1 MSSAPTIVVL
11 GSTSGQGRG
20 VVRAILSHPSLA
32 HYHVVGVTRDVDGST
47 AKALL
52 DAHQN
57 SGDRLHLIS
66 ADVYDRKSLLKAFEG
81 AYGVF
86 AVTSDN
92 IPGKRMETEDEL
104 KHQLEAG
111 KNIVAAAKEAAIE
124 HFVFT
129 SLPDVEKASGGKYT
143 KVFHFDFK
151 AQIEEM
157 ARSELKSA
165 TALLPGYFFTNL
177 NWPWYCRRDGEIVR
191 FRAPILEDT
200 ECEWVDAEYDVG
212 VFAAAALAAGPTK
225 TRNKVYPVGRK
236 YSQAQLASILERRTS
251 VKAEVRPSTL
261 EEWAD
266 ATVAILGPAWRV
278 DLRQMMEWTDAMPK
292 GKIGWGTIDLAE
304 DRGFE
309 ELATRVGDR
318 IKLLGV
324 LTGGSVSMA
333 RPNDQSIQELVGRAI
348 IYRELA
354 EKSGT
359 FLFIGLA
366 RKNPCSESLSIQT
379 YLCPELY
386 ATPRTRSTA

>member
-1 MSSAPTIVVL
+1 MLSAPTIVVL

-92 IPGKRMETEDEL
+92 IPGKRMETEDDL

-129 SLPDVEKASGGKYT
+129 SLPDVAKASGGKYS

-157 ARSELKSA
+157 ARRELKSV
-165 TALLPGYFFTNL
+165 TALLPGL
-177 NWPWYCRRDGEIVR
+177 CRSMPSN
-191 FRAPILEDT
+191 RA
-200 ECEWVDAEYDVG
+200 V
-212 VFAAAALAAGPTK
+212 
-225 TRNKVYPVGRK
+225 
-236 YSQAQLASILERRTS
+236 
-251 VKAEVRPSTL
+251 
-261 EEWAD
+261 
-266 ATVAILGPAWRV
+266 
-278 DLRQMMEWTDAMPK
+278 
-292 GKIGWGTIDLAE
+292 
-304 DRGFE
+304 
-309 ELATRVGDR
+309 
-318 IKLLGV
+318 
-324 LTGGSVSMA
+324 
-333 RPNDQSIQELVGRAI
+333 
-348 IYRELA
+348 
-354 EKSGT
+354 
-359 FLFIGLA
+359 
-366 RKNPCSESLSIQT
+366 
-379 YLCPELY
+379 
-386 ATPRTRSTA
+386 